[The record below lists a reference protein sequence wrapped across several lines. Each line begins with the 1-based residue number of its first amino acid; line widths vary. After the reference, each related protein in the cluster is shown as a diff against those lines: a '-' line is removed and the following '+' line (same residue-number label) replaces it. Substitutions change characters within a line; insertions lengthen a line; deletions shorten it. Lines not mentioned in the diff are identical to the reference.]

1 MTFPLE
7 TERLLLRP
15 IEPADVDAFAPY
27 MADPEI
33 VRFIGGEMLSRDQVV
48 ERLALWR
55 RRFDTDGFGPL
66 ALVRREDGCVV
77 GRCSLLVWQVPEWET
92 TTAAEATGPWELEL
106 GWILGREHWGRGYAT
121 EAARAVL
128 TFALDRVGLDRI
140 VSAHA
145 VGNEASANVMRK
157 IGMHL
162 ERETIHPGNGRGVR
176 VYEITRPAKS

>member
-1 MTFPLE
+1 VVADSPRLE
-7 TERLLLRP
+7 TDRLVLRRWDLD
-15 IEPADVDAFAPY
+15 ADLDPFAA
-27 MADPEI
+27 MCADPD
-33 VRFIGGEMLSRDQVV
+33 VMRYIGDGSTQTRAECVDRLRAFEASWRERSFGLFAAELTATGEMIGFAGLAVPDFLPEIMPSV
-48 ERLALWR
+48 EIGWRLAR
-55 RRFDTDGFGPL
+55 
-66 ALVRREDGCVV
+66 A
-77 GRCSLLVWQVPEWET
+77 
-92 TTAAEATGPWELEL
+92 
-106 GWILGREHWGRGYAT
+106 HWGRGYAT

>member
-48 ERLALWR
+48 KRLALWR

-121 EAARAVL
+121 EAGRAVAG
-128 TFALDRVGLDRI
+128 FAF
-140 VSAHA
+140 
-145 VGNEASANVMRK
+145 EQ
-157 IGMHL
+157 L
-162 ERETIHPGNGRGVR
+162 ERDRLISLIAEKNTRSAAVAQRLGMTVEGETWLHDMRVLIWSASELGPG
-176 VYEITRPAKS
+176 